1 MFFCSACSL
10 VYKFCILS
18 TEYFK
23 PQSSLQANVLH
34 CGLWRGCK
42 IKCWWI
48 YRTQSPS
55 KTTPT
60 VSTLLSIF
68 QHTLAETG
76 QKVLSTSQYRSHV
89 LTITVYYCIEGY
101 LVGGVKSQQQA
112 VLHSPPPNYTYLV
125 SRETLLS
132 TSHPTLAETGRKV
145 LQANMY
151 PIYSLKQWIAL
162 WVIEGGGAKS
172 QQWTVRHNPPQKLN
186 LFG

>member
-145 LQANMY
+145 L
-151 PIYSLKQWIAL
+151 SLQ
-162 WVIEGGGAKS
+162 
-172 QQWTVRHNPPQKLN
+172 LN
-186 LFG
+186 NLNIPESTLYFFIIDLGFY